1 MRSRGGAYRKQQI
14 VRKSCRLS
22 IQTSNNQIIIPKS
35 TFRVVKEQARHSTN
49 QWRTQPI
56 NEETRDRQEVGK
68 VVDVYAT
75 KSWLREQAHKPSPR
89 VPPATLRLATS
100 TIPGACII
108 MRSFWELLLLDG
120 IQKGHVPC
128 GILYC
133 NQPCYREIPE
143 SWWYY
148 LCRLKVICCFSCRTL
163 YIERRASH

>member
-14 VRKSCRLS
+14 VRKSRRLS

-49 QWRTQPI
+49 QWHTQPI

-100 TIPGACII
+100 TIPGACTI
-108 MRSFWELLLLDG
+108 MRSFWELLLLVSKRG
-120 IQKGHVPC
+120 TCLVEFYTAI
-128 GILYC
+128 
-133 NQPCYREIPE
+133 
-143 SWWYY
+143 
-148 LCRLKVICCFSCRTL
+148 
-163 YIERRASH
+163 SHATEKFQNHDDITYVG